1 MTKRPHMRKSRRV
14 PLRISLRPYHLNNAW
29 ECIILVQRGRIYCE
43 ACRLRSLWENG
54 GWGRLQRKAVFG
66 AHCYRLMII
75 ITIATNWLP
84 SSLSSWVSLL
94 QIDQMII
101 LTLYLHFL
109 SIIDALLQFQAKN
122 KIRVKNWIFILI
134 LILMTSTCFCAR
146 CRKFLGPVFLVFVCS
161 SFQCSCPWPTCRCWK
176 LAILYTNYW

>member
-66 AHCYRLMII
+66 AHCYRLII
-75 ITIATNWLP
+75 ITTVATNWLP

-122 KIRVKNWIFILI
+122 KIRVKNWIFIL
-134 LILMTSTCFCAR
+134 LLMTSTCFCAH
-146 CRKFLGPVFLVFVCS
+146 CRTFLGPVYFPCICLPFLPM
-161 SFQCSCPWPTCRCWK
+161 QLPLTDM
-176 LAILYTNYW
+176 